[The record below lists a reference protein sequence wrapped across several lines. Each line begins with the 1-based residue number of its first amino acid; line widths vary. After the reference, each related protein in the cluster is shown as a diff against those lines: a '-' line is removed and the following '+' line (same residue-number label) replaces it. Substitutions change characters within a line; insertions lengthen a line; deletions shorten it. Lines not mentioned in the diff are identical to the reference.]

1 MSPFA
6 CTTRNSPTVGRHPTV
21 LEVQNL
27 AHRAARCHLPVLITG
42 ETGTG
47 KELLARAIHAQSPRS
62 DGPFVVVDCGV
73 LSRDVARSE
82 LFGHLRGSFTGAFEN
97 RCGLVKEARGGT
109 LFLDEVGDLPGDL
122 QPHLLRLLQE
132 GEFRPVGDS
141 RIHRADVRLVA
152 ATHRDLKQQVL
163 EGRFREDLFYRL
175 DVIHLHLPPLRDRR
189 SDIPLLIEHF
199 VAKSQE
205 NGLRIRP
212 LSPEVRMLLEGYDWP
227 GNVRELTHVI
237 SRALLLAEGEQ
248 VYPGDLP
255 PHIQA
260 SGTSEA
266 DLYELSYKE
275 ARHLSLDRFTREYL
289 HRALLRTGGNVSQAA
304 RESGIG
310 RQYFQVRMAEHGF
323 RADRYRGGD

>member
-27 AHRAARCHLPVLITG
+27 ARRAARCHLPVLITG

-47 KELLARAIHAQSPRS
+47 KELLARTVHVQSPRS

-152 ATHRDLKQQVL
+152 ATHRELKQQVL
-163 EGRFREDLFYRL
+163 ERRFREDLFYRL
-175 DVIHLHLPPLRDRR
+175 NVIHLHLPPLRDRR

-212 LSPEVRMLLEGYDWP
+212 LSPEVWMLLEGYDWP
-227 GNVRELTHVI
+227 GNVRELAHVI

-248 VYPGDLP
+248 VYPSDLP

-275 ARHLSLDRFTREYL
+275 ARRLSLDRFTREYL

-310 RQYFQVRMAEHGF
+310 RQYFQIRMAEHGF

>member
-141 RIHRADVRLVA
+141 RIHRADVRLVT

-275 ARHLSLDRFTREYL
+275 ARRLSLDRFTREYL

-310 RQYFQVRMAEHGF
+310 RQYFQVRMAEQGF